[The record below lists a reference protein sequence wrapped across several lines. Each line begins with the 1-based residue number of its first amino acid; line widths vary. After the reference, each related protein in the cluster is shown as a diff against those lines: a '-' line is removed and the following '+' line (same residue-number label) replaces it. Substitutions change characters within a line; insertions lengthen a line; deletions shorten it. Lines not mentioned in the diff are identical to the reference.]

1 MYTALIR
8 VIDGAQSL
16 EWEVQMHGIPSNK
29 KQEEKQGYEVVV
41 NWEIPEF
48 QSADTFY
55 TDSNGLEMQKR
66 VLNYR
71 PDFTLVTDEFAS
83 SNYYPINSAIAIRD
97 ESKSM
102 QLTVMNDRSQGGSVL
117 SDGSIELMQN
127 RRLHHDDGRGVGEA
141 LNEENRYLEGIE
153 VNTRYFLQL
162 FNYSTSESLQRKI

>member
-1 MYTALIR
+1 
-8 VIDGAQSL
+8 
-16 EWEVQMHGIPSNK
+16 MHGIPI
-29 KQEEKQGYEVVV
+29 QERKGMEVVV
-41 NWEIPEF
+41 NWEMLNWDND
-48 QSADTFY
+48 DTFY

-127 RRLHHDDGRGVGEA
+127 RRLHH
-141 LNEENRYLEGIE
+141 
-153 VNTRYFLQL
+153 
-162 FNYSTSESLQRKI
+162 